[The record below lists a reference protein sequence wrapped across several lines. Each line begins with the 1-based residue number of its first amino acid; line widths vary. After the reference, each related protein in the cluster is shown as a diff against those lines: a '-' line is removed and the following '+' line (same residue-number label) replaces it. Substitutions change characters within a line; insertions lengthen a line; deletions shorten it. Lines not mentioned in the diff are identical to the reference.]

1 MRAAPVPIALPP
13 PQPVEGREEREEAV
27 RGRMDGTRM
36 SNGKIALMIV
46 SDRFEDWECLQGKR
60 RRRNVLAR
68 VEEQTGNPGH
78 GVQ

>member
-1 MRAAPVPIALPP
+1 
-13 PQPVEGREEREEAV
+13 
-27 RGRMDGTRM
+27 
-36 SNGKIALMIV
+36 MIV